1 MPNDD
6 PVSEKLREHDQRI
19 QRLIEWKHRD
29 LAQWQQEVS
38 HSLGGIQKHLLSQD
52 ESATRIERAV
62 GEVSHLVTGNGTP
75 ERGLIVRLDRVENVV
90 SELRSTIRT
99 TISWFLK
106 PAAGAVG
113 LAALTALAIWIV
125 HNGMPH

>member
-1 MPNDD
+1 
-6 PVSEKLREHDQRI
+6 
-19 QRLIEWKHRD
+19 
-29 LAQWQQEVS
+29 
-38 HSLGGIQKHLLSQD
+38 
-52 ESATRIERAV
+52 
-62 GEVSHLVTGNGTP
+62 VTGNGTP

-113 LAALTALAIWIV
+113 LAALAAIALWIAR
-125 HNGMPH
+125 NGLTR